1 VSIAALVKTLL
12 AAGVDHD
19 VIVAA
24 VESVETRP
32 VDAQA
37 ERRRAADR
45 ERKRAKGGIPQ
56 NSADSAD
63 VPLSPL
69 VPPSLSPEPLNPPPY
84 NPPNPTL
91 RPKRVRTDAGA
102 DFDDFWK
109 AYPTDP
115 LMSKK
120 RAAGEWVK
128 LDAEDRGKARR
139 ACDPFRDY
147 CASHPDYRPVHA
159 ERFLSQRRFDGF
171 QPTTSPTAT
180 GPPEGVPV
188 FATDEEFQEWW
199 AKRRGV
205 A

>member
-1 VSIAALVKTLL
+1 MN
-12 AAGVDHD
+12 
-19 VIVAA
+19 VAA
-24 VESVETRP
+24 VIKLMRAKGMSDTDILDVVQAGLDGERARS
-32 VDAQA
+32 AAA
-37 ERRRAADR
+37 ERQARYR
-45 ERKRAKGGIPQ
+45 ERKAC
-56 NSADSAD
+56 D
-63 VPLSPL
+63 VTSDVTRDVTTPSPL
-69 VPPSLSPEPLNPPPY
+69 VPPALSPEPPNPPPY
-84 NPPNPTL
+84 NPPNPIL